1 VLFCVFGSLFFCVL
15 FALRTYRAL
24 GVPCFFFLRFFLGLI
39 DCTRFFFFVFLDAFG
54 TFFFWFF
61 HRFNAARMQWEDEAS
76 LGN

>member
-39 DCTRFFFFVFLDAFG
+39 DCTRFFFFVFFTG
-54 TFFFWFF
+54 S
-61 HRFNAARMQWEDEAS
+61 MQHACSGKMKRLSVISHVSENIWTI
-76 LGN
+76 